1 MQLGMRIYLERH
13 LLASLP
19 GIIQRG
25 RPPFSDNVMH
35 ASRDGGQTC
44 DGTRVKLS

>member
-1 MQLGMRIYLERH
+1 MQLGMRIYPERH
-13 LLASLP
+13 LLAYLS

-25 RPPFSDNVMH
+25 RPPLFGNVMH
-35 ASRDGGQTC
+35 TSRDGGQTC